1 MACVAEEAKRRKYMS
16 LIPTYNFSPVCIES
30 MGAWGDSARDL
41 IQNIGHHVCETT
53 GDPRSTS
60 FLVQWLALDVQRGN
74 VASVMATLPSGKDWS
89 EFGRLPILYNNY
101 VLFSVIVVIIFIFI
115 YFLHCL
121 L

>member
-1 MACVAEEAKRRKYMS
+1 
-16 LIPTYNFSPVCIES
+16 

-89 EFGRLPILYNNY
+89 EVGRLPILYNNY
-101 VLFSVIVVIIFIFI
+101 VLFSVIVVIIK
-115 YFLHCL
+115 FLNLFSALSIVRTASL
-121 L
+121 LYYGVLREVDVA